1 MAQRRGRS
9 GVALLAA
16 GALLFCALPAFVPP
30 LNRRAALAAPA
41 AAAML
46 LLGAETATAD
56 VSACNPGANNCWSTL
71 STDKTKMSPWKWPA
85 GTSKADAVSQLKAAI
100 DAYPQA
106 GQGEVDLGG
115 YSYAVDTLADKGYA
129 RLEFK
134 SGIGNFARFFNGG
147 QPFVDDFEVSVG
159 DSSVAVKS
167 ASRLGDSDFGVNAKR
182 CNYIAAALRAKGWE
196 FAFDGVFGEQ
206 SAQRDVFMQ
215 IGLPVLREALR
226 GINGTVLAYGQTG
239 SGKAGLLPRLVASLS
254 AGLQFLMISQDV
266 ANVYDIE
273 AAAVQGIASLPLSHQ
288 QIYNEQVD
296 DLLNCEHQSGIGH
309 NLNVRDGGIVN
320 GLTWIR
326 CTKPDEML
334 AEAFTR
340 ARANV
345 VYAETK
351 MNKANLIAPSV
362 QGRGKRERVFEAA
375 KTGQKVECTIARL
388 NVVDLAGSERA
399 TVKKSGSEGM
409 RFQASNVVSA
419 LAARKSHIPLRDSK
433 LTRILDGSIG
443 GNCRTAL
450 LVCVN
455 PAFEHVGETQNTL
468 EFASRAMR
476 VEVDAKVNT
485 ALVEVSAKVQAD
497 KKEIEAKREAEKR
510 EKAVQEAESN
520 VKKLQ
525 QAVFTVQLLQRCA
538 PGATVE
544 VSWALRATEGFA
556 AGSIIVLVAIMP
568 LGSNVAMAFALA
580 AYRWADHRR
589 AARAVAIAVLL
600 LLARLWQGVQR
611 RLYGV
616 HRIRLPLKTLLL
628 QVPAA
633 APETTACQ
641 GNDCGADE

>member
-182 CNYIAAALRAKGWE
+182 CNYIAAALRAKGWDE

-239 SGKAGLLPRLVASLS
+239 SGKAGLLPRLVASL
-254 AGLQFLMISQDV
+254 FLMISQDV

-273 AAAVQGIASLPLSHQ
+273 AAAV

-334 AEAFTR
+334 EAFTR

-409 RFQASNVVSA
+409 RFQEATNINRSLLAFGNVVSA

-616 HRIRLPLKTLLL
+616 HRIRLPLKTLLR